1 MRPPVMDEAP
11 RTDVVD
17 LVFSL
22 RGEAIVPDYADALAR
37 AVSSVLGWIVEEQR
51 VGIHPVRGV
60 TESGDRL
67 MLSRRAQLV
76 LRLPA
81 ARIDEARILSG
92 SRLELGGE
100 IEVGESVTRLLSPYH
115 VLYSPFVT
123 TGHDNEQ
130 EFLTAATQLVA
141 AASIECKLI
150 VGKRRE
156 AAYHTSYINGHS
168 LMLHGLSPE
177 HSLLVQSIGVG
188 KHRLLGC
195 GVFVPHKSIA
205 PVAA

>member
-1 MRPPVMDEAP
+1 MDEAA
-11 RTDVVD
+11 RVDVVD

-22 RGEAIVPDYADALAR
+22 RGEAIVPDYADVLFR
-37 AVSSVLGWIVEEQR
+37 AVSGALGWIASEPR
-51 VGIHPVRGV
+51 AGIHPIRGA

-67 MLSRRAQLV
+67 MLSRRARLV
-76 LRLPA
+76 LRLPS

-92 SRLELGGE
+92 SRFELGGDV
-100 IEVGESVTRLLSPYH
+100 EVGEGVVRPLAHYH

-130 EFLTAATQLVA
+130 DFVAEATRLVA

-156 AAYHTSYINGHS
+156 AAYQTSYVNGHS

-177 HSLLVQSIGVG
+177 HSLLVQSVGVG

-205 PVAA
+205 PVGA

>member
-1 MRPPVMDEAP
+1 MDEAP

-22 RGEAIVPDYADALAR
+22 RGEAIVPDYAEALAR
-37 AVSSVLGWIVEEQR
+37 AVSGVLTWIAEEQR
-51 VGIHPVRGV
+51 AGIHPLRGT

-76 LRLPA
+76 LRLPD
-81 ARIDEARILSG
+81 ARIDEARMLSG
-92 SRLELGGE
+92 SRLELGGKV
-100 IEVGESVTRLLSPYH
+100 EVGEGVVRPLAPYH
-115 VLYSPFVT
+115 VLYSPFVS
-123 TGHDNEQ
+123 TGDDNERD
-130 EFLTAATQLVA
+130 LLAAATQLVA

-156 AAYHTSYINGHS
+156 AAYQTSYINGHS